1 MNGRKVKGGGK
12 GKEWSGGKVGR
23 KRWRREEKVRKRTLL
38 GGNNFQRAD
47 SG

>member
-1 MNGRKVKGGGK
+1 LHGRKVKGGGK

-23 KRWRREEKVRKRTLL
+23 EKMEEEGRLERKENTF
-38 GGNNFQRAD
+38 NNFQRAD